1 MSIRLNA
8 RFPQSNSGGC
18 FAGKQFKSGGYSMLK
33 HFVVALVAVAGFSL
47 GNPLC
52 RAQSALLDLPRDSQH
67 SAVTQRIGITDITIS
82 YSRPLVKGR
91 PIWGKLV
98 PYNEVWRTGANENTT
113 IRFTDD
119 VSIEG
124 KPLAKGVYAL
134 FTIPG
139 ENEWTVIFSKVHTAW
154 GSFTYN
160 QADDVLRVTVKPQT
174 TEPQEALAF
183 DFDDVK
189 ADSAVATLRW
199 EKVAVPFK
207 IDVNVHD
214 IVQASLHNQLQGLA
228 QYTWEGWDDAATYLL
243 TAKYDLN
250 EALQYEETSIRTE
263 PRFDNYLTKS
273 QILEAMGR
281 KDESETAKNQALQRA
296 TAAQLYGYGRLL
308 QGQGKQDQAFDYFR
322 QAAKKDPNDW
332 VVHDGTA
339 RIYSAKGDYD
349 NALKE
354 IKITLAGA
362 PDNQKIFFEPMVKK
376 LEAKQDINK

>member
-1 MSIRLNA
+1 
-8 RFPQSNSGGC
+8 
-18 FAGKQFKSGGYSMLK
+18 MLK
-33 HFVVALVAVAGFSL
+33 HLIIALVAGLAFGSSF
-47 GNPLC
+47 C
-52 RAQSALLDLPRDSQH
+52 HAQSALLDLPRDSQH

-98 PYNEVWRTGANENTT
+98 PYNEVWRTGANENT
-113 IRFTDD
+113 IIKFTDD
-119 VSIEG
+119 VTIEG
-124 KPLAKGVYAL
+124 KPLAKGTYAL

-139 ENEWTVIFSKVHTAW
+139 ENQWTVIFSKVHTAW

-160 QADDVLRVTVKPQT
+160 QADDALRVTVKPQAA
-174 TEPQEALAF
+174 EPREAMTF

-199 EKVAVPFK
+199 EKIAVPFK
-207 IDVNVHD
+207 VDVNVHD

-243 TAKYDLN
+243 TSKYDLN

-281 KDESETAKNQALQRA
+281 KDDAEVAKNQALERA
-296 TAAQLYGYGRLL
+296 TAAQIYAYGRLL

-339 RIYSAKGDYD
+339 RIYSAKGDYS

-362 PDNQKIFFEPMVKK
+362 PDNQKIFFEPLVKK
-376 LEAKQDINK
+376 LEAGQDINKN

>member
-1 MSIRLNA
+1 
-8 RFPQSNSGGC
+8 
-18 FAGKQFKSGGYSMLK
+18 MLK
-33 HFVVALVAVAGFSL
+33 HLIVALVAGLAFGSSFSH
-47 GNPLC
+47 
-52 RAQSALLDLPRDSQH
+52 AQSALLDLPRDSQH

-98 PYNEVWRTGANENTT
+98 PYNEVWRTGANENT
-113 IRFTDD
+113 IVKFTDD
-119 VSIEG
+119 VTIEG
-124 KPLAKGVYAL
+124 KPLAKGTYAL

-139 ENEWTVIFSKVHTAW
+139 ENQWTVVFSKVHTAW

-160 QADDVLRVTVKPQT
+160 QADDALRVTVKPQA
-174 TEPQEALAF
+174 TELHEAMTF

-207 IDVNVHD
+207 VDVNVHD

-243 TAKYDLN
+243 TSKYDLN

-281 KDESETAKNQALQRA
+281 KDDSEVAKKQALDRA
-296 TAAQLYGYGRLL
+296 TAAQLYYYGRQL
-308 QGQGKQDQAFDYFR
+308 QTQGKQDQAFDLFR
-322 QAAKKDPNDW
+322 QAANKDPNDW

-339 RIYSAKGDYD
+339 RIYSSKGDYSA
-349 NALKE
+349 ALKE

-362 PDNQKIFFEPMVKK
+362 PDNQKIFFQPLVKK
-376 LEAKQDINK
+376 LEAGQDINKN

>member
-1 MSIRLNA
+1 MFVFLKPAPVVVSPENISEA
-8 RFPQSNSGGC
+8 EGS
-18 FAGKQFKSGGYSMLK
+18 SMLK
-33 HFVVALVAVAGFSL
+33 HFVVTLVAVAGLSL
-47 GNPLC
+47 GSSLSH
-52 RAQSALLDLPRDSQH
+52 AQSALLDIPRDSQH
-67 SAVTQRIGITDITIS
+67 SLVTQRIGITDITIS

-98 PYNEVWRTGANENTT
+98 PYDQVWRTGANENTT
-113 IRFTDD
+113 ITLTDP
-119 VSIEG
+119 VVIEG
-124 KPLAKGVYAL
+124 KPLAKGVYGL
-134 FTIPG
+134 FMIPG
-139 ENEWTVIFSKVHTAW
+139 ESQWTIIFSKVHSAW
-154 GSFTYN
+154 GSFTYKE
-160 QADDVLRVTVKPQT
+160 ADDALRVTVKPQASDSH
-174 TEPQEALAF
+174 EALTY

-189 ADSAVATLRW
+189 PDSAVVALRW
-199 EKVAVPFK
+199 EKLAVPFK

-214 IVQASLHNQLQGLA
+214 IVQASLHNQLQWLA

-243 TAKYDLN
+243 TAKYDLD

-281 KDESETAKNQALQRA
+281 KDDAEMAKNQALQRA
-296 TAAQLYGYGRLL
+296 TAAQIYAYGRLL
-308 QGQGKQDQAFDYFR
+308 QGQGKQDQAFEYFR

-339 RIYSAKGDYD
+339 RIYSAQGDYGS
-349 NALKE
+349 ALKE

-362 PDNQKIFFEPMVKK
+362 PDNQKIFFEPLVKK

>member
-1 MSIRLNA
+1 
-8 RFPQSNSGGC
+8 
-18 FAGKQFKSGGYSMLK
+18 MLK
-33 HFVVALVAVAGFSL
+33 HLVISLTAIVALAVGS
-47 GNPLC
+47 PVC
-52 RAQSALLDLPRDSQH
+52 HAQSALLDLPRDSQH
-67 SAVTQRIGITDITIS
+67 SAVTQRIGITDITIT

-113 IRFTDD
+113 IKLTDD

-124 KPLAKGVYAL
+124 KPLPKGVYAL

-139 ENEWTVIFSKVHTAW
+139 ENQWTIIFSKVHTAW

-160 QADDVLRVTVKPQT
+160 QADDALRVTVKPQASD
-174 TEPQEALAF
+174 PHEALAF

-207 IDVNVHD
+207 VDVKVHD
-214 IVQASLHNQLQGLA
+214 IVQASLRNQLQGLP
-228 QYTWEGWDDAATYLL
+228 QYMWEGWDDAATYLL
-243 TAKYDLN
+243 TNKYDLN

-281 KDESETAKNQALQRA
+281 KDDSEAAKKNALDRA
-296 TAAQLYGYGRLL
+296 TAAQLYYYGRQL
-308 QGQGKQDQAFDYFR
+308 QGQGKQDQAFALFR
-322 QAAKKDPNDW
+322 EAAKKDPNDW

-339 RIYSAKGDYD
+339 RIYSANGDYD

-354 IKITLAGA
+354 IKITVAGA
-362 PDNQKIFFEPMVKK
+362 PENQKIFFEPLVKK
-376 LEAKQDINK
+376 LEAKQDINKN

>member
-1 MSIRLNA
+1 
-8 RFPQSNSGGC
+8 
-18 FAGKQFKSGGYSMLK
+18 MLK
-33 HFVVALVAVAGFSL
+33 HFAVALVAVAGLSL
-47 GNPLC
+47 GSLFC
-52 RAQSALLDLPRDSQH
+52 HAQSALLDIPRDSQH
-67 SAVTQRIGITDITIS
+67 SQVTQRIGITDITIS

-91 PIWGKLV
+91 TIWGKLV
-98 PYNEVWRTGANENTT
+98 PYDQVWRTGANENTT
-113 IRFTDD
+113 ITFADP

-124 KPLAKGVYAL
+124 KPLAKGVYGL
-134 FTIPG
+134 FMIPG
-139 ENEWTVIFSKVHTAW
+139 ENEWTIIFSKVHTAW

-160 QADDVLRVTVKPQT
+160 QADDALRVTVKPQASD
-174 TEPQEALAF
+174 PHEALAY

-189 ADSAVATLRW
+189 PDSAVVSLRW
-199 EKVAVPFK
+199 EKLAVPFK

-214 IVQASLHNQLQGLA
+214 IVQASLRNQLQGLA

-243 TAKYDLN
+243 TAKYDLD

-281 KDESETAKNQALQRA
+281 KDDSEMAKSQALQRA
-296 TAAQLYGYGRLL
+296 TAAQLYAYGRLL

-339 RIYSAKGDYD
+339 RIYSAQGDYN

-362 PDNQKIFFEPMVKK
+362 PDNQKIFFEPLVKK
-376 LEAKQDINK
+376 LEAKQDINKN

>member
-1 MSIRLNA
+1 MRL
-8 RFPQSNSGGC
+8 
-18 FAGKQFKSGGYSMLK
+18 
-33 HFVVALVAVAGFSL
+33 
-47 GNPLC
+47 
-52 RAQSALLDLPRDSQH
+52 
-67 SAVTQRIGITDITIS
+67 
-82 YSRPLVKGR
+82 
-91 PIWGKLV
+91 
-98 PYNEVWRTGANENTT
+98 
-113 IRFTDD
+113 TDD

-139 ENEWTVIFSKVHTAW
+139 ENQWTVIFSKVHTAW

-160 QADDVLRVTVKPQT
+160 EADDALRVTVKPQA
-174 TEPQEALAF
+174 TEPQEAMAF

-281 KDESETAKNQALQRA
+281 KDDSEMAKKQALDRA

-308 QGQGKQDQAFDYFR
+308 QGQGKQDEAFDYFR

-339 RIYSAKGDYD
+339 RIYSSKGDYD
-349 NALKE
+349 SALKE
-354 IKITLAGA
+354 IKIALAGA

-376 LEAKQDINK
+376 LEAKQDINKN

>member
-1 MSIRLNA
+1 
-8 RFPQSNSGGC
+8 
-18 FAGKQFKSGGYSMLK
+18 MLRN
-33 HFVVALVAVAGFSL
+33 FIVALVAMATLSL
-47 GNPLC
+47 GDPLC
-52 RAQSALLDLPRDSQH
+52 SAQSALLDLPRDSQH
-67 SAVTQRIGITDITIS
+67 SVLTQRIGITDITIN
-82 YSRPLVKGR
+82 YHRPLVKGR
-91 PIWGKLV
+91 TIWGKVV
-98 PYNEVWRTGANENTT
+98 PYSEVWRAGANENTT
-113 IRFTDD
+113 ITVTDA

-124 KPLAKGVYAL
+124 KPLAKGTYGL
-134 FTIPG
+134 FMIPG
-139 ENEWTVIFSKVHTAW
+139 QNQWTVIFSKVHTAW
-154 GSFTYN
+154 GNFTYKE
-160 QADDVLRVTVKPQT
+160 ADDALRVIVKPQSSD
-174 TEPQEALAF
+174 PREALTY

-243 TAKYDLN
+243 TAKYDFN

-281 KDESETAKNQALQRA
+281 KDDSEVAKKQALDRA
-296 TAAQLYGYGRLL
+296 TAAQLYYYGRQL
-308 QGQGKQDQAFDYFR
+308 QGQGKQDQAFELFR

-339 RIYSAKGDYD
+339 RIYSSKGDFD
-349 NALKE
+349 SALKE
-354 IKITLAGA
+354 IKIALAGA

-376 LEAKQDINK
+376 LEAKQDINKN